1 MQILLYH
8 KFYLIKRI
16 LYPVNYSATSCR
28 ASCIIHYCST
38 ATRRL
43 TAEPYKMSAGVRY
56 DNIREKFFE
65 TEYISLEDFSYGLLV

>member
-1 MQILLYH
+1 MEDNR
-8 KFYLIKRI
+8 KVFVRKT
-16 LYPVNYSATSCR
+16 VNYSATSCR

-43 TAEPYKMSAGVRY
+43 TAEPYKISVGVRY

>member
-1 MQILLYH
+1 MCIFDVYFMGELLDNKLPSFLHHPLLLNCY
-8 KFYLIKRI
+8 
-16 LYPVNYSATSCR
+16 
-28 ASCIIHYCST
+28 
-38 ATRRL
+38 RRL